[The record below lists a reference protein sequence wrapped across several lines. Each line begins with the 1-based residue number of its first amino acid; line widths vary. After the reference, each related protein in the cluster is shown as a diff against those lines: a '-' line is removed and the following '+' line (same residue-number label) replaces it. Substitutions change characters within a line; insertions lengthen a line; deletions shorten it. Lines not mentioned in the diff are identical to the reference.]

1 MPALKVLLTGGSGL
15 IGQYLNIELS
25 KKFNVLSTF
34 LQNKNNCS
42 RFPAIRLDIR
52 DKLSVTNIFS
62 DFRPNVVIHTAA
74 ISSPMPN
81 DSFSYNDII
90 NVNVEATEV
99 IASLCDKYKSRLIYT
114 STDLVYDGNQG
125 PMLTEQ
131 ARINPITLYAE
142 TKLLGEEKIKSIF
155 DNFIIL
161 RTSLIYGVGLNN
173 SKCHFHEMLKKLRKG
188 ESINLFYDQYR
199 TPLSLFDCARIIREL
214 LDLDIKSIIVNF
226 GGKERISRFEL
237 GKKLCE
243 IANLDKNLL
252 NSISMSD
259 IPNFPSVADVSM
271 NTTKLQSLGI
281 MQSSID
287 DSISEIIKQEN
298 I

>member
-1 MPALKVLLTGGSGL
+1 MPALNVLLTGGSGL

-25 KKFNVLSTF
+25 KKFNVLSTY

-42 RFPAIRLDIR
+42 IFTSIRLDIR
-52 DKLSVTNIFS
+52 DKLSLTKIFS
-62 DFRPNVVIHTAA
+62 DFKPNVVIHTAA
-74 ISSPMPN
+74 ISSPMLG
-81 DSFSYNDII
+81 DSISYNDII
-90 NVNVEATEV
+90 NVNVKATEV
-99 IASLCDKYKSRLIYT
+99 IASLCDEYKSRLIYT
-114 STDLVYDGNQG
+114 STDLVYDGKQG
-125 PMLTEQ
+125 QMLTEE

-142 TKLLGEEKIKSIF
+142 TKFRGEEKIKSIF

-188 ESINLFYDQYR
+188 ESINLFHDQYR

-214 LDLDIKSIIVNF
+214 LNLDIKSIIVNF
-226 GGKERISRFEL
+226 GGRERISRFEL
-237 GKKLCE
+237 GEKLCE
-243 IANLDKNLL
+243 IANLNKNLL

-271 NTTKLQSLGI
+271 NTTKLQSFGI

-287 DSISEIIKQEN
+287 ETISEIIKQEN